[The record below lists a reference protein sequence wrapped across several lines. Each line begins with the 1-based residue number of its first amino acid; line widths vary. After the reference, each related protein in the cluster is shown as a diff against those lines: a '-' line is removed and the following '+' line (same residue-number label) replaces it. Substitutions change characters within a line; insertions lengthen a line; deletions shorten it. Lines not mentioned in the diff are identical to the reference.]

1 MTGTCCGS
9 TCEEG
14 KTLHSALLRLGKR
27 ERARE
32 EERWIERKREE
43 RRETFTEPEPEK
55 QTEKEYNLFFPLRS
69 VCSLSTQSS

>member
-14 KTLHSALLRLGKR
+14 KRCFAQAW
-27 ERARE
+27 RARE
-32 EERWIERKREE
+32 RVERWIKKKEREKERVE
-43 RRETFTEPEPEK
+43 RREMFTEAEPER

-69 VCSLSTQSS
+69 VCSLSAQSS